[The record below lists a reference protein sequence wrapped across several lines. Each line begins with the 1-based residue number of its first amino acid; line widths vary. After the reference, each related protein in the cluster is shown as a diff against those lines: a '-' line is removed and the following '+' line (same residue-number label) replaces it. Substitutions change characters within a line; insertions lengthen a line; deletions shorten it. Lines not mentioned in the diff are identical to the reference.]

1 MKKTRGDKT
10 KKRQTKNKKIKGG
23 SRSKSTTRKSPN
35 SIPEKYI
42 NEIILIVE
50 MYYYKIKQLE
60 FCMYDAF
67 YKIENAKLTKE
78 EHNFYKAFINYAVNN
93 VFKPLYEIGMISEKM
108 RMYINN
114 NKYVGGAKSHNN
126 KPKRISD
133 IIIIMISIF
142 VAAFC
147 LTSMHNFFSNTIA
160 NQIASTQGL
169 PVSNAIESTQDL
181 TVSKEQYMQEMFK
194 GTNELMAEIKQNS
207 KLKNYLTNKYGSCLI
222 ISFFYELTLSNMSER
237 RKEKIIEEIK
247 KYFRGLFVP
256 NSPKHAFLPNRFN
269 EIING
274 NKNLHGEDL
283 HGENLGIMGD
293 ENNSIKNMLR
303 LKKIPPSENSL
314 EYINNN
320 LKKSIDK
327 SEINV
332 KGNLSLRI
340 VTTEVHAFMLLS
352 YCYIDVNNEVK
363 IANCVLDSNMIN
375 PNFPIDN
382 FLQFEVLCDENFPF
396 PHKLLKEANVV
407 VTKEED
413 IFRNQNFP
421 PTYIQLLN
429 DENNLNP
436 QINIKKSI
444 EKMEDV
450 IIGGILPAIE
460 MQIELFKI
468 FEDAEQNQELKV
480 LFGGTKEDLRVFYR
494 NLENLYGL
502 NKYSKLDDE
511 HSKLDD
517 EHSKL
522 DDEHG
527 KLDYKH
533 MIKTYYK
540 QDNMNKLPS
549 ISRKK

>member
-23 SRSKSTTRKSPN
+23 SKSKSITRKNGNEIS
-35 SIPEKYI
+35 
-42 NEIILIVE
+42 EIILIAE

-67 YKIENAKLTKE
+67 DKIENAKLTKE
-78 EHNFYKAFINYAVNN
+78 KHNFYKAFINYAVNN
-93 VFKPLYEIGMISEKM
+93 VFKPLYEISMIDEKDITRMIEKM

-114 NKYVGGAKSHNN
+114 NKYVGGAKLHN

-142 VAAFC
+142 IAAFC

-160 NQIASTQGL
+160 NQIAPTQGL

-181 TVSKEQYMQEMFK
+181 NVSKEQYMQEMFK

-207 KLKNYLTNKYGSCLI
+207 KLMNYLTNKYGSCLI
-222 ISFFYELTLSNMSER
+222 ISFFYDLTLSNMSER

-269 EIING
+269 EIIYG
-274 NKNLHGEDL
+274 NKNLHGENL

-320 LKKSIDK
+320 LKESIDK

-340 VTTEVHAFMLLS
+340 VTTPVHAFVLLS
-352 YCYIDVNNEVK
+352 YCHIDVNNEVK

-382 FLQFEVLCDENFPF
+382 FLQLEVLCDKNFPF

-407 VTKEED
+407 VTEEEED
-413 IFRNQNFP
+413 IFRNQKYP
-421 PTYIQLLN
+421 ITYIQTLN

-436 QINIKKSI
+436 QINIKKSFEYI
-444 EKMEDV
+444 EEV
-450 IIGGILPAIE
+450 IIHGILSGFE
-460 MQIELFKI
+460 MQIKLFKI
-468 FEDAEQNQELKV
+468 FEDAEQKQELKV
-480 LFGGTKEDLRVFYR
+480 LFGGTKEDLIVFYR
-494 NLENLYGL
+494 NLEKLYGL
-502 NKYSKLDDE
+502 NNFENSEEEK
-511 HSKLDD
+511 
-517 EHSKL
+517 
-522 DDEHG
+522 
-527 KLDYKH
+527 
-533 MIKTYYK
+533 
-540 QDNMNKLPS
+540 MNPRESNLNENTKRLIQALHREGNLPKLPS
-549 ISRKK
+549 YSRKK